1 MNKGMSIEIVIDS
14 WVNDMHFFFFCIL
27 GLQLLAKEVLKLAVE
42 LELQLSS
49 RDTAIVTDMWDL
61 SLFVDLHYSSW

>member
-1 MNKGMSIEIVIDS
+1 MSIEIVIDS
-14 WVNDMHFFFFCIL
+14 WVNDMHFFFCIL